1 VFKVPIGDKGPYGER
16 IRTKL
21 GRNNLMIPITKPVLG
36 EEEAAAVREVILSGW
51 VTQGPKVKSFEE
63 TFAEMVGAR
72 FACAVSS
79 CTTALHLAMLAVGVK
94 PGDVVITVSHSF
106 IATANAVRYC
116 GAEPVFVDIDPE
128 TYNMDPDDLEKCLH
142 EDCEVREGEL
152 FYRKVSELS
161 VGESPLCHLMEIQN
175 SKFKIQNVRLGRVAA
190 ILPVHQMGFPCD
202 IIRIVAIAKEYD
214 LPVVED
220 AACAIGSKISLDG
233 GAKWEKIGKPHGNV
247 ACFSFH
253 PRKILTTGDGGMITT
268 NDCELDARFRLLR
281 QHGMSV
287 PDTVRHGSQK
297 VIFED
302 YVTTGFNYRI
312 TDIQAAV
319 GIEQLKRLDD
329 ILDERRKLAT
339 RYIEL
344 LGDIPNLIVP
354 NTENTIR
361 PNWQSYPVRLF
372 DGAPCS
378 QLEFMQFLLDK
389 GIATRRGIMNAHQE
403 IVYQSAN
410 WSLPKSELCRDR
422 TILLPLFP
430 GMTVQNLEY
439 ISNTLRMI
447 LTE

>member
-1 VFKVPIGDKGPYGER
+1 
-16 IRTKL
+16 
-21 GRNNLMIPITKPVLG
+21 MIPITKPVLG

-51 VTQGPKVKSFEE
+51 VSQGPKVKAFEE
-63 TFAEMVGAR
+63 AFAQMVGAR
-72 FACAVSS
+72 YACAVSS
-79 CTTALHLAMLAVGVK
+79 CTTALHLALLAVGVK

-128 TYNMDPDDLEKCLH
+128 TYNIAPDDILRVFDDDCTR
-142 EDCEVREGEL
+142 EDGQLYYKHIDRIA
-152 FYRKVSELS
+152 
-161 VGESPLCHLMEIQN
+161 VGESPLKNLYRSGDKKS
-175 SKFKIQNVRLGRVAA
+175 SKLGRVAA
-190 ILPVHQMGFPCD
+190 ILPVHQMGTPCD
-202 IIRIVAIAKEYD
+202 IARIINVAAENG

-220 AACAIGSKISLDG
+220 AACAIGSEISLNAG
-233 GAKWEKIGKPHGNV
+233 TTWEKIGKPHGDV

-268 NDCELDARFRLLR
+268 NDPELDARFRLLR

-287 PDTVRHGSQK
+287 PDTVRHGSEK

-302 YVTTGFNYRI
+302 YVTTGFNYRM

-329 ILDERRKLAT
+329 ILDERHKLAT
-339 RYIEL
+339 RYVEL

-354 NTENTIR
+354 KTNNRIL
-361 PNWQSYPVRLF
+361 PNWQSYPVKLL
-372 DGAPCS
+372 DGTS
-378 QLEFMQFLLDK
+378 SGQMETMQRLLDK
-389 GIATRRGIMNAHQE
+389 GITTRRGIMNAHQE
-403 IVYQSAN
+403 PSYQSAN

-430 GMTVQNLEY
+430 GMTMQNLEY
-439 ISNTLRMI
+439 ISNTLH
-447 LTE
+447 LTLAK

>member
-1 VFKVPIGDKGPYGER
+1 
-16 IRTKL
+16 
-21 GRNNLMIPITKPVLG
+21 MIPITKPLLG
-36 EEEAAAVREVILSGW
+36 EEEAAAAREVILSGW
-51 VTQGPKVKSFEE
+51 VTQGPKVKAFEE
-63 TFAEMVGAR
+63 AFARMVGAR

-79 CTTALHLAMLAVGVK
+79 CTTALHLALLAVGVK

-190 ILPVHQMGFPCD
+190 ILPVHQMGIPCD
-202 IIRIVAIAKEYD
+202 IGRIFTIASEFE

-220 AACAIGSKISLDG
+220 AACAIGSEVSLDG
-233 GAKWEKIGKPHGNV
+233 GKTWDKIGKPHGDI

-268 NDCELDARFRLLR
+268 NDNELDTRFKLLR

-287 PDTVRHGSQK
+287 PDTVRHGSQQ

-302 YVTTGFNYRI
+302 YITTGFNYRM

-319 GIEQLKRLDD
+319 GIEQLKRLDG
-329 ILDERRKLAT
+329 ILAERRELAA
-339 RYIEL
+339 RYGELLEDIPNIEL
-344 LGDIPNLIVP
+344 LK
-354 NTENTIR
+354 TEKNILS
-361 PNWQSYPVRLF
+361 NWQSYPVRLL
-372 DGAPCS
+372 DRDSLG
-378 QLEFMQFLLDK
+378 QKEIMQRLLDK

-403 IVYQSAN
+403 PAYQSAN
-410 WSLPKSELCRDR
+410 WSLPKSELCRDQV
-422 TILLPLFP
+422 LLLSLFP
-430 GMTVQNLEY
+430 GMTMQNLEY
-439 ISNTLRMI
+439 VSNTLREI
-447 LTE
+447 LSA

>member
-1 VFKVPIGDKGPYGER
+1 
-16 IRTKL
+16 
-21 GRNNLMIPITKPVLG
+21 MIPITKPVLG
-36 EEEAAAVREVILSGW
+36 EEEAAAAREVILSGW
-51 VTQGPKVKSFEE
+51 VTQGPKVKAFEE
-63 TFAEMVGAR
+63 AFAEMVGAR

-79 CTTALHLAMLAVGVK
+79 CTTALHLVLLAVGVK

-128 TYNMDPDDLEKCLH
+128 TYNMDSDDLEKCLH

-152 FYRKVSELS
+152 FYRKVSELA
-161 VGESPLCHLMEIQN
+161 VGESPLCYLME
-175 SKFKIQNVRLGRVAA
+175 IQNVRLGRVAA
-190 ILPVHQMGFPCD
+190 ILPVHQMGLPCD
-202 IIRIVAIAKEYD
+202 IARILAIAKEYD

-220 AACAIGSKISLDG
+220 AACAIGSEISLDA
-233 GAKWEKIGKPHGNV
+233 GATWEKIGKPHGNV

-268 NDCELDARFRLLR
+268 NDDELDARFRLLR
-281 QHGMSV
+281 QHGMSI
-287 PDTVRHGSQK
+287 PDTVRHGSDK

-302 YVTTGFNYRI
+302 YVTTGFNYRM

-319 GIEQLKRLDD
+319 GIEQLKRLDG
-329 ILDERRKLAT
+329 ILAERRELAA
-339 RYIEL
+339 RYGELLEDIPNIEL
-344 LGDIPNLIVP
+344 LK
-354 NTENTIR
+354 TEKNILS
-361 PNWQSYPVRLF
+361 NWQSYPVRLL
-372 DGAPCS
+372 DRAPCS

-403 IVYQSAN
+403 PAYQSAN

-430 GMTVQNLEY
+430 GIGNNNIEY
-439 ISNTLRMI
+439 IASA
-447 LTE
+447 LTEALAC

>member
-1 VFKVPIGDKGPYGER
+1 
-16 IRTKL
+16 
-21 GRNNLMIPITKPVLG
+21 MIPITKPLLG
-36 EEEAAAVREVILSGW
+36 EEEAAAAREVILSGW
-51 VTQGPKVKSFEE
+51 VTQGPKVKAFEE
-63 TFAEMVGAR
+63 AFAHTVGAR
-72 FACAVSS
+72 YACAVSS
-79 CTTALHLAMLAVGVK
+79 CTTALHLALIAVGVK

-161 VGESPLCHLMEIQN
+161 VGESPLCHLM
-175 SKFKIQNVRLGRVAA
+175 KIQNVRLGRVAA
-190 ILPVHQMGFPCD
+190 ILPVHQMGIPCD
-202 IIRIVAIAKEYD
+202 IARILAVAKEYD

-220 AACAIGSKISLDG
+220 AACAIGSEISLDG
-233 GAKWEKIGKPHGNV
+233 GAQWEKIGKPHGKV

-253 PRKILTTGDGGMITT
+253 PRKVLTTGDGGMITT
-268 NDCELDARFRLLR
+268 NDPEIDNRFRLLR

-302 YVTTGFNYRI
+302 YVTTGFNYRM

-319 GIEQLKRLDD
+319 GVEQLKRLDD
-329 ILDERRKLAT
+329 IIDERRSLAAHYAKL
-339 RYIEL
+339 L
-344 LGDIPNLIVP
+344 SNIPHLKIPKVRDA
-354 NTENTIR
+354 IR
-361 PNWQSYPVRLF
+361 PNWQSYPIKLL

-403 IVYQSAN
+403 AAYQSAN
-410 WSLPKSELCRDR
+410 WFLPKSELCRDR

-430 GMTVQNLEY
+430 GMTMQNLEY
-439 ISNTLRMI
+439 ISNTLH
-447 LTE
+447 LSLAK